1 MQFKST
7 GRVHTKLSISD
18 AVSIQNQQL
27 KTRMKIIQ
35 CIGAENNKY
44 LKKMVPNI

>member
-18 AVSIQNQQL
+18 AVSIQQPTIKN
-27 KTRMKIIQ
+27 KD
-35 CIGAENNKY
+35 ENYPMQWSRK
-44 LKKMVPNI
+44 